1 MSTSI
6 NLTDYPMAHPPV
18 LAWLR
23 ANGLDTSRLLYDQ
36 TALIEAGELTVTEF
50 VFEESG
56 AKRIARGAD
65 GNFEAVTQT
74 VTVPLIS
81 SPAAHNLFS

>member
-1 MSTSI
+1 MSASI
-6 NLTDYPMAHPPV
+6 NFTDYPMGHPPI

-23 ANGLDTSRLLYDQ
+23 ANELDPSRLLYAQ
-36 TALIEAGELTVTEF
+36 TALIDAGELTVTEF

-56 AKRIARGAD
+56 AKRLAKRTD
-65 GNFEAVTQT
+65 GFEAVVKT

-81 SPAAHNLFS
+81 SPAAHNLFF